1 MMSAAAPVAIGTRGT
16 VGSLVRKEI
25 DYFTNLEGGS
35 SSSSSSATR
44 KVAAGSCGGGT
55 STSTSTSNS
64 SRRLWPWRIS
74 WRRKRRGGGGG
85 GGGGGGS
92 KLMHPGMCSTVDV
105 GGDRPISGGKVNLH
119 APRFDLIHVGNPVI
133 FHVSLSLNPC
143 KIHLRRFLNSSSF
156 DKEHRTGK
164 KNNAPSMVIS
174 RSINSLTRKQ
184 NPILVPLLAAA
195 SGGTLSSPRTF
206 ITASTSP
213 YTPSPYA
220 LLPFPSSPSSSPH
233 RFLFPLSK
241 WIAAAPL
248 QGPLFLSSPPWKLLQ
263 SSTPLHLRGK
273 GAIARKRAEA
283 LRSLNSRLS
292 LLRNRIAISAS
303 TCGGGVLVNRVAEV
317 VEKEDD
323 GVWESFVNLPNFISV
338 SRLVSG
344 PFLGWMI
351 ANEMYSAAF
360 VGLAISGAS
369 DWLDGYAARKM
380 GINSVVGSY
389 LDPLADKV
397 LIGSVAVA
405 MVHMDLLHPGLVGL
419 VLFRDVG
426 LVGASL
432 YHRASSLDWKWNS
445 WYEFVNLNGSGAEK
459 IKPLFISKVNTV
471 FQLLLVAAA
480 LLQPEF
486 GTEQT
491 LAYVTYLSWL
501 VASTTA
507 GSTAAYGAKYLNN
520 RSALLARKP

>member
-35 SSSSSSATR
+35 SSSSSSSATR
-44 KVAAGSCGGGT
+44 KVAAGSCGGG
-55 STSTSTSNS
+55 TSTSTSNS

-85 GGGGGGS
+85 GGGGGGKDS
-92 KLMHPGMCSTVDV
+92 SIRPPST
-105 GGDRPISGGKVNLH
+105 K
-119 APRFDLIHVGNPVI
+119 
-133 FHVSLSLNPC
+133 
-143 KIHLRRFLNSSSF
+143 
-156 DKEHRTGK
+156 KEHRIGK

-283 LRSLNSRLS
+283 LRSLNSRLN
-292 LLRNRIAISAS
+292 LLRNRIAITAS